1 VLWKAYVEETVS
13 EQHANILFTS
23 LMKENIPAGVG
34 NKFLLLQDKVAKGFF
49 DEVLCHG
56 SLSLCGHRT
65 PSGFTCFK
73 TYLNWVNEKLL
84 LPSTYIPGSQ
94 LTGTE
99 EKAPLEQFQ
108 GLKAL
113 WVFAFQT
120 EMRSIRDQAVELLV
134 SIIEKLCTKFK
145 TQRAQITEQA
155 LATALATLDDSRNGG
170 RVRMALEIIDAIIE
184 RHPDTLIS

>member
-1 VLWKAYVEETVS
+1 MLWKAYVEETVS